1 MLEKLQMYIN
11 GEWVESHSTETIE
24 VMNPS
29 DDSVL
34 GIITAGN
41 SDDVDKAVAA
51 AKAAF
56 VDFSFSTKEE
66 RVQILENIITEYE
79 KRSEE
84 LAETISKEM
93 GAPIWLSQVA
103 QVASGLT
110 HFKDTLNVLKGYDFE
125 YEKDGYLL
133 RKEPVGVVGMIT
145 PWNWPMNQM
154 CTKVASGIAAGCTMV
169 LKPSEITPFCGII
182 LAEIIHD
189 AGVPAGIFNLV
200 NGMGPVVGASMSEHK
215 DIDMMHFTGSTRAG
229 VAVAQASAP
238 TVKRVAQELGGKS
251 ANIVLDDADIE
262 KAVSAGVSSCFL
274 NTGQSCNAPTRM
286 LVEKS
291 IYKEAVERLKKYT
304 ENFEVG
310 DPEKGGEHIGP
321 VISETQYNKIQIL
334 IKKGIDE
341 GAKLVAGGTGKPKGL
356 EKGYYVKPT
365 VFADVNNQMEIAR
378 TEIFGP
384 VLSIIPFENEEEAIS
399 IANDTPYGLT
409 NYIQTQDKEKVQR
422 VARKL
427 RSGMVDVNGVG
438 IAVASPFGGYKHS
451 GIGREA
457 GTEGLIEFLEVKTVG
472 GWN

>member
-11 GEWVESHSTETIE
+11 GEWVDSHSTETIE

-34 GIITAGN
+34 GVITAGN

-125 YEKDGYLL
+125 YEKDGYLV

-286 LVEKS
+286 LVSSKN
-291 IYKEAVERLKKYT
+291 YDKAVEVAANTANAMK
-304 ENFEVG
+304 VG
-310 DPEKGGEHIGP
+310 DLLLMLIQKWDQFLIRLNTRKFKG
-321 VISETQYNKIQIL
+321 
-334 IKKGIDE
+334 
-341 GAKLVAGGTGKPKGL
+341 
-356 EKGYYVKPT
+356 
-365 VFADVNNQMEIAR
+365 
-378 TEIFGP
+378 
-384 VLSIIPFENEEEAIS
+384 
-399 IANDTPYGLT
+399 
-409 NYIQTQDKEKVQR
+409 
-422 VARKL
+422 
-427 RSGMVDVNGVG
+427 
-438 IAVASPFGGYKHS
+438 
-451 GIGREA
+451 
-457 GTEGLIEFLEVKTVG
+457 
-472 GWN
+472 